1 MNIGA
6 ISFQPYI
13 YNTNY
18 ISGTSLNKVNAISDD
33 LVSTKTDYSG
43 LVEEQSNQNPLRR
56 GETLDFAGILQQ
68 QLQMARS
75 SAARVMKPAQEA
87 GEPLQYQPAGSS
99 MMNHM
104 GTATYGSD
112 SNLYLIQRAMEAY
125 SVNLTA

>member
-18 ISGTSLNKVNAISDD
+18 LSRASLNKVNAISDD
-33 LVSTKTDYSG
+33 LVSAKTDYSG

-68 QLQMARS
+68 QLQMGRAN
-75 SAARVMKPAQEA
+75 AARLIKPAQEMK
-87 GEPLQYQPAGSS
+87 EPLQFEVAGNSVI
-99 MMNHM
+99 NNT
-104 GTATYGSD
+104 GTAAYGN
-112 SNLYLIQRAMEAY
+112 NLYLMQRATEAY

>member
-18 ISGTSLNKVNAISDD
+18 LSSVSLNKVNAISDD
-33 LVSTKTDYSG
+33 LVSAKTDYSD
-43 LVEEQSNQNPLRR
+43 LVQDQSNQNPLRK

-68 QLQMARS
+68 QFQMAYNN
-75 SAARVMKPAQEA
+75 AARLMKPADEA
-87 GEPLQYQPAGSS
+87 VEPLQYQAAGNSV
-99 MMNHM
+99 MDNVT
-104 GTATYGSD
+104 TAAYGNN
-112 SNLYLIQRAMEAY
+112 NLYWMQRAAEAY

>member
-18 ISGTSLNKVNAISDD
+18 LSRASLNKVNAISDD
-33 LVSTKTDYSG
+33 LVSAKTDYSG
-43 LVEEQSNQNPLRR
+43 LVEEQSDQNPLRR

-68 QLQMARS
+68 QMQMGRAN
-75 SAARVMKPAQEA
+75 AARLIKPAQEME
-87 GEPLQYQPAGSS
+87 EPLQFEAAGSIV
-99 MMNHM
+99 MNSAA
-104 GTATYGSD
+104 TTTYGN
-112 SNLYLIQRAMEAY
+112 NLYMMQRAAEAY

>member
-18 ISGTSLNKVNAISDD
+18 LSRASLNKVNAISDD
-33 LVSTKTDYSG
+33 LVSAKTDYSG
-43 LVEEQSNQNPLRR
+43 LVEDESNQNPLRR

-68 QLQMARS
+68 QMQMGRAN
-75 SAARVMKPAQEA
+75 AARLIKPAQEME
-87 GEPLQYQPAGSS
+87 EPLQFEAAGSIV
-99 MMNHM
+99 MNNA
-104 GTATYGSD
+104 ATSTYAN
-112 SNLYLIQRAMEAY
+112 NLYMMQRAAEAY

>member
-18 ISGTSLNKVNAISDD
+18 LSGASLNKVNAISDD
-33 LVSTKTDYSG
+33 LVSAKTDYSG

-56 GETLDFAGILQQ
+56 GETRDFAGILRQQ
-68 QLQMARS
+68 FQMARTH
-75 SAARVMKPAQEA
+75 ADRLIKPAQETERTLQFEAA
-87 GEPLQYQPAGSS
+87 GGGVMKQEA
-99 MMNHM
+99 
-104 GTATYGSD
+104 TAAYNN
-112 SNLYLIQRAMEAY
+112 NLYMMQRAAEAY

>member
-18 ISGTSLNKVNAISDD
+18 LSGVSLNKVNAISDD
-33 LVSTKTDYSG
+33 LVSSKTDYSG
-43 LVEEQSNQNPLRR
+43 LVREQSDQNPLRR

-68 QLQMARS
+68 QFQMARTN
-75 SAARVMKPAQEA
+75 AARLMKPADEA
-87 GEPLQYQPAGSS
+87 AEPLQYQAVGSS
-99 MMNHM
+99 AMNHAS
-104 GTATYGSD
+104 TAVYGNN
-112 SNLYLIQRAMEAY
+112 NLYLMQRAAEAY